1 MSVTSWFLVSS
12 SGTRH
17 RLPREMIF
25 VGRDDCELML
35 QSRSVDKQ
43 HAVINY
49 DPATDE
55 HLVKDLGSLNGTFV
69 NDLRIPDQTY
79 ITLKLSDI
87 IRFGYDAHV
96 YILERSQHKVP
107 EEALKHEK
115 YTSQLQIGVKTSESK
130 RREHA
135 EEKSRAT
142 VSPSSK
148 QDKSDRK
155 ATPDAPV
162 SRPTPLYGQPSWWGD
177 DDEEH
182 LDQCGKADS
191 KEPGVNGCHGDDPS
205 KPVYSYRR
213 EPSYF
218 EIPTK
223 EIQQPAGRPK
233 TSEPPQPLQLQEIPT
248 KDTDAQVPSLPIPIP
263 ATQPETPPVVQ
274 SHASFTIEFD
284 DCEPGKIM
292 IKDHVTK
299 FSFRQRRRESGGG
312 GEPAASAAAT
322 PLEEMS
328 AESKVAD
335 WLVQSDVG
343 MMRRK
348 SRTDDLYSTKSD
360 LPINNKTLNDHQHE
374 DGTQSDSEDPVLK
387 EKQRLHSQSP
397 ASTQRSPQPRQHSPS
412 DLSTARSFTPPS
424 IEPPLTSSTP
434 ALSSPPQSQ
443 ARGDPQQA
451 FVIEFFDDSNARKKR
466 SHSFSNNMGPGEA
479 NVVLKSRLEKRKSA
493 ALLGERGTAAQGS
506 TLPTQQFTVPLK
518 GSSSSGGFYRAGSL
532 RREKTD
538 VRLGSSSNFSSRSA
552 SSRPFG
558 SVGRR
563 SKLAQDFANEFLRQ
577 SRPPSATAAPAPSS
591 SSSSSS
597 PSASTATSAAST
609 QAPLQRSTPA
619 SCPSHHS
626 SGPKQ
631 SSVPMKGPL
640 MSLKGSDPDPK
651 APRAF
656 RNEEEDSLSDA
667 GTYTIEGDIQDKE
680 VEEARNRIDKVFGV
694 VESPD
699 SSTQPSPEAFRPEL
713 LGRRRSSREAQ
724 SSSLSHSEGS
734 SSAPA
739 QGNYSAGFSQSQSQ
753 SESSGGPRWVSRWA
767 SLADSYSDSNPV
779 TGLFDI
785 PAQMDLSSS
794 GGARIIHQAM
804 LNKSFE
810 PSESEGTRSRR
821 VLPQVPSQEKAEAS
835 PPSIHIQPDPYGTY
849 DVKGRRSKSPRQKE
863 DVQRLHVQD
872 DLDPDSLS
880 DASKSDDS
888 SVVEQGRRSSL
899 GRSGGKSWSR
909 NRTDTLDV
917 SAKSTS
923 YCVSSEDSLTKPEW
937 DQDERPKFSSA
948 TMTRHRPTS
957 ATGSTTSPPNLDGQ
971 ERAGSASRSEG
982 GTSPSFSRQESYTK
996 SQAGDDG
1003 QQKRLP
1009 NISNSQDF
1017 SKDRSASAG
1026 IGTQDTHSYLKQTED
1041 VLAAL
1046 EAKLQVQSYGQSLPA
1061 SASAG
1066 VEDSLS
1072 GESDVDTSST
1082 VSQLSSKNSR
1092 ESVSGTGKKSSSS
1105 TATGSVHKTRS
1116 SVNLMDQDGS
1126 RPSPARTRLYEKRQV
1141 STADSLSSSGRPRTS
1156 LRQSVSKHGSMDFSE
1171 DNLLSGC
1178 VGVGTRHWSDSMT
1191 SDQESGSR
1199 TSFMRKKSAAP
1210 LQREEP
1216 TKTSRTGGG
1225 GAVAQA
1231 LGRSNSLSA
1240 PRPTRASML
1249 RRARLGDASDNEGPE
1264 TERTWQSA
1272 NESGVPVGTRAPPQ
1286 EVKQQQ
1292 RPLSRLDLLALPRK
1306 RTSSFTTP
1314 SDTEASAPPRTGFSN
1329 RSSESTTS
1337 VRKASV
1343 AADPKSVARKAA
1355 VQAAHKPIIRG
1366 RSSSAKYASSTASS
1380 RRRQK
1385 GSDYTSTSE
1394 EEYDSNHSTPKHK
1407 RSHHTSGSSAS
1418 GTPRGQTPVLA
1429 RAGLRVRSRES
1440 GEESHG
1446 EGDAFQNWSSHSAE
1460 IARLSQDL
1468 AKDLAILARE
1478 IHDVAGDATEQ
1489 PQADAAEPI
1498 STVPVREE
1506 LRHNIP
1512 EASLNFQKS
1521 QSASGLARHPD
1532 QVLYSQEMTSKHRG
1546 RAQDEVAGE
1555 NLLLNPVSQ
1564 VSLAIRENTEQLTEK
1579 LKVLFQNKADV
1590 WEEIEAINSDND
1602 IPTHKTGNKE
1612 ISAILKELR
1621 RVQRQLEVINNII
1634 EPDGKAELSRVSSSS
1649 TPSLM
1654 GLRGDR
1660 PLLRDR
1666 RPTTSPRASG
1676 AGAGGGGGGGGPPP
1690 ARPGSRKSG
1699 AASDGESFV
1708 V

>member
-182 LDQCGKADS
+182 LDQSGKADS

-299 FSFRQRRRESGGG
+299 FSFRQRRRESAGG

-374 DGTQSDSEDPVLK
+374 DGTQSDSEDPVVK

-506 TLPTQQFTVPLK
+506 TPPTQQFTVPLK

-609 QAPLQRSTPA
+609 QAQLQRSTPA
-619 SCPSHHS
+619 SRPSHHA

-680 VEEARNRIDKVFGV
+680 VEEARNRIDK
-694 VESPD
+694 
-699 SSTQPSPEAFRPEL
+699 
-713 LGRRRSSREAQ
+713 
-724 SSSLSHSEGS
+724 
-734 SSAPA
+734 
-739 QGNYSAGFSQSQSQ
+739 SQ

-785 PAQMDLSSS
+785 PAQMDLSGS
-794 GGARIIHQAM
+794 GEARIIHQAM

-821 VLPQVPSQEKAEAS
+821 VLPQVPLQEKAEAS

-888 SVVEQGRRSSL
+888 SVVEQGRRSSS

-923 YCVSSEDSLTKPEW
+923 YCVSSEDSLSKPEW

-957 ATGSTTSPPNLDGQ
+957 ASGSTTSPPNLDGQ

-996 SQAGDDG
+996 SQAGNDG

-1046 EAKLQVQSYGQSLPA
+1046 EAKLQVQSYGQPLPA

-1082 VSQLSSKNSR
+1082 VSQRSSKNSR

-1156 LRQSVSKHGSMDFSE
+1156 LRQSVSKHGSVDFSD

-1178 VGVGTRHWSDSMT
+1178 LGVGTRHWSDSMT

-1272 NESGVPVGTRAPPQ
+1272 NESAAPVGTRAPPQ
-1286 EVKQQQ
+1286 EVKQQ

-1343 AADPKSVARKAA
+1343 AADPNSVARKAA

-1489 PQADAAEPI
+1489 PQADAAGPI

-1546 RAQDEVAGE
+1546 RAEDEVAGE
-1555 NLLLNPVSQ
+1555 DLQLNPVSQ

-1612 ISAILKELR
+1612 IAAILKELR

-1676 AGAGGGGGGGGPPP
+1676 AGAGGGGGGPPP